1 VGQEGLN
8 LFMNKK
14 LKHLTSILTG
24 KRAQVSLRFT
34 LFLGLMF
41 IAISGLAGCSVP
53 EYLNSTIAN
62 AVGDKRVQGRQPRT
76 IKGQVY
82 TCNVRSV
89 KRLGPSGTMEENSNS
104 NVLLASNSE
113 NFIFDETTGIL
124 SGDGFSPLKMSVLQ
138 IGTNEN
144 STIGYSTYKGDA
156 SSGIAVLR
164 IQKWEVGLPFLFLDS
179 AILWTGSCNTK

>member
-1 VGQEGLN
+1 
-8 LFMNKK
+8 MNKK

-24 KRAQVSLRFT
+24 KRAHVSPRCA
-34 LFLGLMF
+34 LFLGLIFM
-41 IAISGLAGCSVP
+41 ATSGLAGCSVP
-53 EYLNSTIAN
+53 KYMNSAIAN
-62 AVGDKRVQGRQPRT
+62 AVGDKRVQDSEVST

-82 TCNVRSV
+82 TCNVRTV
-89 KRLGPSGTMEENSNS
+89 TRLGPSGTMEENPNS
-104 NVLLASNSE
+104 NVLIASNSE

-144 STIGYSTYKGDA
+144 SAIGYSRYKGSA

-179 AILWTGSCNTK
+179 ATLWTGSCNTK